1 MTPKEQVGNPKPRL
15 FRFVEEESLRNKM
28 GFNNDGADKVYDN
41 IFGRPRNGKLLGVN
55 LGKNKITPILENQ
68 FYREVEPD
76 NRVKVFCKAFGI
88 SAFGFGLIGLIIYY
102 NKWAFK

>member
-1 MTPKEQVGNPKPRL
+1 MSIHDAEYDIEYAQMYDKLPK
-15 FRFVEEESLRNKM
+15 NKVDIPY
-28 GFNNDGADKVYDN
+28 FK
-41 IFGRPRNGKLLGVN
+41 K
-55 LGKNKITPILENQ
+55 KKITPILENQ

-102 NKWAFK
+102 NRWAFRN

>member
-1 MTPKEQVGNPKPRL
+1 MSIHDAEYDIEYAQMYNKPSKKIGDIPY
-15 FRFVEEESLRNKM
+15 FK
-28 GFNNDGADKVYDN
+28 K
-41 IFGRPRNGKLLGVN
+41 K
-55 LGKNKITPILENQ
+55 KITPILENQ

>member
-1 MTPKEQVGNPKPRL
+1 MSIHDAEYDLEYAQMYEKSSN
-15 FRFVEEESLRNKM
+15 NKVDIPY
-28 GFNNDGADKVYDN
+28 FK
-41 IFGRPRNGKLLGVN
+41 K
-55 LGKNKITPILENQ
+55 KKITPILENQ

-102 NKWAFK
+102 NRWAFRN

>member
-1 MTPKEQVGNPKPRL
+1 MSIHDAEYAQMYEKLPK
-15 FRFVEEESLRNKM
+15 NKVDIPY
-28 GFNNDGADKVYDN
+28 FK
-41 IFGRPRNGKLLGVN
+41 K
-55 LGKNKITPILENQ
+55 KKITPILENQ

-102 NKWAFK
+102 NKWAFR